1 MRRRNFMACLTAAF
15 AGLLTVSYIEQAQA
29 GGYWNMPGTYAQRS
43 GHGYGAGYHAPLI
56 LGPVRWDGW
65 GLGNQVRLPH
75 APLPYYGCG
84 SGGDCGR
91 TVEAPSSME
100 SVVPTSTTAP
110 APMPDAAAPAE
121 TRTIAPDRTTASP
134 VQQ

>member
-1 MRRRNFMACLTAAF
+1 MHRRNLMTCLTAVF
-15 AGLLTVSYIEQAQA
+15 AVLWTTSCIEQAQA

-43 GHGYGAGYHAPLI
+43 GHGYGAGYHAPLM

-100 SVVPTSTTAP
+100 GAVPTSAPIPAP
-110 APMPDAAAPAE
+110 APVPAAAAPVE
-121 TRTIAPDRTTASP
+121 TRAVEA
-134 VQQ
+134 